1 MLDRS
6 EARVRDPVVTR
17 EQIREGLTWGV
28 ATLLAALLCLSIS
41 PLVLL
46 FAFVWRL
53 GKKLGPNRQTAPPL

>member
-1 MLDRS
+1 M
-6 EARVRDPVVTR
+6 TR